1 MFRKP
6 VSRPG
11 PSASAVMDS
20 DKAAEFVQAVTLL
33 TSVMKEPWAQ
43 QLISNMNLELPTV
56 EMQNALRGGP
66 APSRPAATAA
76 PVPEQPAMSTL
87 APAALKESHEK
98 AEKEEPQKVEPSH
111 LPVGG
116 TTNVP
121 DPDATTVLYPQPV
134 NSGDGEKSADAVQP
148 PPPKVPEPNSSTH
161 RAAHARLVRRM
172 NSEGASFP
180 HMSKLWA
187 GSRQERVK
195 SAFRVLSW
203 GLDKLGQFI

>member
-1 MFRKP
+1 
-6 VSRPG
+6 
-11 PSASAVMDS
+11 
-20 DKAAEFVQAVTLL
+20 
-33 TSVMKEPWAQ
+33 
-43 QLISNMNLELPTV
+43 
-56 EMQNALRGGP
+56 
-66 APSRPAATAA
+66 
-76 PVPEQPAMSTL
+76 MSTP

-172 NSEGASFP
+172 SIVSTHEQIVGRQSPGEGEVCFQSSF
-180 HMSKLWA
+180 LGA
-187 GSRQERVK
+187 G
-195 SAFRVLSW
+195 
-203 GLDKLGQFI
+203 

>member
-1 MFRKP
+1 
-6 VSRPG
+6 
-11 PSASAVMDS
+11 
-20 DKAAEFVQAVTLL
+20 
-33 TSVMKEPWAQ
+33 
-43 QLISNMNLELPTV
+43 
-56 EMQNALRGGP
+56 MQNALRGGP

-98 AEKEEPQKVEPSH
+98 AEKEEPSH

-116 TTNVP
+116 KTNVP

-203 GLDKLGQFI
+203 GLDKLGHFI